1 MNFERGTYLLIP
13 TKPFIGFTRCYGLPF
28 FKILLWAGIVKPT
41 IYMENQQDL
50 LNAIATLSASID
62 PLMRAEKKEEVTTIV
77 EKLLELVAK
86 LK

>member
-1 MNFERGTYLLIP
+1 MGCRFLNNTPWE
-13 TKPFIGFTRCYGLPF
+13 
-28 FKILLWAGIVKPT
+28 GIVKPT

-62 PLMRAEKKEEVTTIV
+62 PLMRAEKKEAVTTVV